1 VSRAG
6 LDWYCSAANDLL
18 LKKELLTPVKQGL
31 EADLMDERQAMRVF
45 AFLQAASHVPT
56 LRQDTLFYSGPRP
69 GLG

>member
-6 LDWYCSAANDLL
+6 LAWLCSAANDLL

-31 EADLMDERQAMRVF
+31 KADLKHERQAIRVF
-45 AFLQAASHVPT
+45 AFLQAASHALT